1 MDVMSLKLS
10 FTSLASR
17 VSDFYKAHVFWRKIE
32 RALALH
38 RRGEARSDG
47 LQLTSAKTTLHIEWL
62 ARDVHPWD
70 RGLPRD
76 ETEQLFSQQCLADA
90 NAAISRLFAEVP
102 VLDTIEVRVRR
113 DPSQAPLMAGVVKRS
128 DLYRSA
134 GASIAMRLRS
144 LGLKFRMHNMR
155 LEPTDVSD

>member
-1 MDVMSLKLS
+1 MSLKHS
-10 FTSLASR
+10 FTTLASR

-38 RRGEARSDG
+38 RRGEARADG
-47 LQLTSAKTTLHIEWL
+47 LRLTSAKTTLHIEWL

-70 RGLPRD
+70 RGLPLD
-76 ETEQLFSQQCLADA
+76 QTERLFSQQCLADA

-102 VLDTIEVRVRR
+102 VLDAIEVLVRR

-144 LGLKFRMHNMR
+144 LGLKFRMHNMQ
-155 LEPTDVSD
+155 LEPSDASD

>member
-10 FTSLASR
+10 FMSLASR

-70 RGLPRD
+70 RGRSRD
-76 ETEQLFSQQCLADA
+76 QTERLFSEQCLADA

-102 VLDTIEVRVRR
+102 VLDAIEVRVLR
-113 DPSQAPLMAGVVKRS
+113 DPAQAPLLAGVVKRS
-128 DLYRSA
+128 DLYRPAS
-134 GASIAMRLRS
+134 ASIAMRLRS
-144 LGLKFRMHNMR
+144 LGIKFRMHNLL
-155 LEPTDVSD
+155 LEPTDVSE